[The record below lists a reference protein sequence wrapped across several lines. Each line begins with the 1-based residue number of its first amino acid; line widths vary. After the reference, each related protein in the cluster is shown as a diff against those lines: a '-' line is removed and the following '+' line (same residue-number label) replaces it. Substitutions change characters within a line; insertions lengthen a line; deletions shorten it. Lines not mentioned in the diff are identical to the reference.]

1 MTARHRIPQLIPLL
15 SLAAWVTGA
24 GLIAGDWPEFR
35 GPTGQGHAG
44 TLHLPIHWSSTSN
57 VVWTASIPGQGWS
70 SPVIAGGR
78 VYLTTAVTGA
88 EQPGLSLRALCL
100 DAASGRVLWNQE
112 ILHPETPGPGI
123 HGKNSHASP
132 TPLVRGDRIYVHF
145 GHHGTAA
152 LDAGGTVLWR
162 QTSLKYP
169 PVHGNGGSPI
179 WVDGSLVFSCDGGS
193 NPFVVAL
200 DPDTGA
206 VRWKTDRVTPA
217 QKKFSFSTPL
227 VITNGGRQEIISPG
241 SGAVCAYDPKD
252 GRELWRVRYGEGYSV
267 VPRPVA
273 GHGLIFVG
281 SGYDRPVV
289 YAVRTEGAAGDV
301 TDSAVAW
308 SAPRGAPNTPSM
320 ILDGEELYFVSDAG
334 VASCVDARTGKVHW
348 SERLG
353 GGFSASPILADGR
366 LYFQN
371 EEGVGYVVKAGREFR
386 LLARN
391 ELGERSLASPAASE
405 GALFI
410 RTEGHLYRIGSRNPA
425 P

>member
-1 MTARHRIPQLIPLL
+1 MIALNWCRRLIGFLPLTACLGG
-15 SLAAWVTGA
+15 AAYA
-24 GLIAGDWPEFR
+24 ADWPEFR

-44 TLHLPIHWSSTSN
+44 ALHLPIHWSSTSN
-57 VVWTASIPGQGWS
+57 VVWATAIPGQGWS
-70 SPVIAGGR
+70 SPVISGDR
-78 VYLTTAVTGA
+78 VYLTTAVTDP
-88 EQPGLSLRALCL
+88 EKPGRSLRALCL
-100 DAASGRVLWNQE
+100 DASHGKVLWNQE
-112 ILHPETPGPGI
+112 VFHPETSGPGI

-132 TPLVRGDRIYVHF
+132 TPLVRDGRIYVHF
-145 GHHGTAA
+145 GHQGTAA
-152 LDAGGTVLWR
+152 LDTQGTVLWR
-162 QTSLKYP
+162 RTSLKYT

-179 WVDGSLVFSCDGGS
+179 WVDGSLVFSGDGGED
-193 NPFVVAL
+193 PFVVAL
-200 DPDTGA
+200 DPETGD
-206 VRWKTDRVTPA
+206 VRWKTARVTPA

-267 VPRPVA
+267 VPRPVT
-273 GHGLIFVG
+273 GNGLIFLA

-289 YAVRTEGAAGDV
+289 YAVRPSGATGDV

-308 SAPRGAPNTPSM
+308 TAPRGAPNTPSM
-320 ILDGEELYFVSDAG
+320 ILAGDELYWVSDAG
-334 VASCVDARTGKVHW
+334 VASCVEARTGKVHW

-353 GGFSASPILADGR
+353 GGFSASPILADGH

-371 EEGVGYVVKAGREFR
+371 EEGVGFVVEAGREFR

-391 ELGERSLASPAASE
+391 ELGERSLASPAATE
-405 GALFI
+405 GSLFI
-410 RTEGHLYRIGSRNPA
+410 RTEGNLYRFGQRSAA